1 LNRNSPPQGLG
12 GFVPDCGPRHKG
24 NVAKQDRNMSFLD
37 RNKSNFE
44 VPIAGFINQPFYA
57 QINAITRDEKVISKA
72 IQIVDAVH
80 PQKFGPH
87 GTHFY
92 SFARREHF
100 LNLLLRF
107 HDENKKL
114 PDEIELLDLQSICNK
129 KLYHQRDSD
138 LISVDMHTGYF
149 KTSIKRSDESKNKC
163 LFWWYVVM
171 VGLLLPISLAKLVAR
186 LDL

>member
-1 LNRNSPPQGLG
+1 MGLAALSGWGDLFQIAAPAIQAMSLNRIE
-12 GFVPDCGPRHKG
+12 
-24 NVAKQDRNMSFLD
+24 NMSFLD
-37 RNKSNFE
+37 RNKLNFE

-57 QINAITRDEKVISKA
+57 QINANTRDEKVNSKA
-72 IQIVDAVH
+72 IQIVDAIH

-114 PDEIELLDLQSICNK
+114 PDEIELLDLQFICNK
-129 KLYHQRDSD
+129 KLYYQRDSD
-138 LISVDMHTGYF
+138 LISVDLHTGNF
-149 KTSIKRSDESKNKC
+149 KTSIKRSDESKNKYF
-163 LFWWYVVM
+163 FWWYLVM
-171 VGLLLPISLAKLVAR
+171 VGLLLPISLTKLVAR

>member
-1 LNRNSPPQGLG
+1 MAALSGWGDLFQIAAPAIQAMSLNRIE
-12 GFVPDCGPRHKG
+12 
-24 NVAKQDRNMSFLD
+24 NMSFLD
-37 RNKSNFE
+37 RSHLNFE

-107 HDENKKL
+107 YDENKRL
-114 PDEIELLDLQSICNK
+114 PDEIELLDLQSICNE
-129 KLYHQRDSD
+129 KLYYQRDSD
-138 LISVDMHTGYF
+138 LISGSTYTGYF
-149 KTSIKRSDESKNKC
+149 KTSIKQSDESKNKC
-163 LFWWYVVM
+163 LFWWYLAM
-171 VGLLLPISLAKLVAR
+171 ICLLLPGSLTKLFAI